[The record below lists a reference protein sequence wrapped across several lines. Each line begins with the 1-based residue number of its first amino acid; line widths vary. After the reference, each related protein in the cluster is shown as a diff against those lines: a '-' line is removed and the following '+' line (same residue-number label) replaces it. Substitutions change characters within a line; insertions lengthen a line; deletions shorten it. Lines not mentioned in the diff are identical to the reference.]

1 MLSVLLL
8 RPEKSIS
15 GSNQVHLTGT
25 VPGLNGRGISP
36 EDHRKSTPSHPVHP
50 TLAHL
55 MKRAFVIRLSP
66 EANPG
71 KGKFQGHIEEVDTG
85 RELRFRSLEEFLAF
99 VQDCIDA
106 DSSDGRNVTGKP

>member
-1 MLSVLLL
+1 MTTGNPLLPAQFIL
-8 RPEKSIS
+8 RL
-15 GSNQVHLTGT
+15 HTY
-25 VPGLNGRGISP
+25 
-36 EDHRKSTPSHPVHP
+36 
-50 TLAHL
+50 

>member
-1 MLSVLLL
+1 
-8 RPEKSIS
+8 
-15 GSNQVHLTGT
+15 VHLTQ
-25 VPGLNGRGISP
+25 VPFSALKAGGISLK
-36 EDHRKSTPSHPVHP
+36 DYRKSTPSHPVHP

>member
-1 MLSVLLL
+1 
-8 RPEKSIS
+8 
-15 GSNQVHLTGT
+15 
-25 VPGLNGRGISP
+25 
-36 EDHRKSTPSHPVHP
+36 
-50 TLAHL
+50 

-66 EANPG
+66 EAIPA

-106 DSSDGRNVTGKP
+106 DSSGGGNVTGNP